1 MVTYRGLKYM
11 LKIGCLMRHKLSIYF
26 MYDLVKL
33 QITYIIKERESEWLW
48 KQ

>member
-1 MVTYRGLKYM
+1 MVTQRRLKYM

-26 MYDLVKL
+26 MYDSVKP
-33 QITYIIKERESEWLW
+33 QITYIIKERENEWLW